1 MKTVEEIK
9 KELHYQI
16 KQGFLDHS
24 LNLETNPTRIAFVNG
39 YVTALKYVL
48 EDGED
53 ENTNTVQM
61 H

>member
-39 YVTALKYVL
+39 YIMALKWVI
-48 EDGED
+48 EDSED
-53 ENTNTVQM
+53 VENN
-61 H
+61 